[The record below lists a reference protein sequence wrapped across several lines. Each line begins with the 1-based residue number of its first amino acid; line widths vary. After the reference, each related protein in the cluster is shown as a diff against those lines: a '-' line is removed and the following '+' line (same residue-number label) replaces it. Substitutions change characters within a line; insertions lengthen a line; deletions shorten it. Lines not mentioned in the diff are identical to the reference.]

1 LKHVNVQRPMLF
13 WILVCIFLISLITSN
28 SVNIYSVKCQNQ
40 AGKFDQDKA
49 LSFIHT
55 LLTNY
60 ADDKWLCRE
69 HYKSTTY
76 WIYNDN
82 ILAYQILNYTGNK
95 TGNFTLITDAEKI
108 RKTIEDEYNISIFEG
123 NDRIEVIFQNQ
134 TISFPPYSSTGYHY
148 SPINESNMQFG
159 ANLVRNP
166 SIEVGDPY
174 PDYWYHSS
182 WCKRTCWTNEQSR
195 TGKKSLKIIANSSTD
210 DWRSEVFNVSASNNY
225 VFSCYV
231 KGTVISGEWFL
242 TIRWFKD
249 FQPIHE
255 NFIFENN
262 TVIGAGNYTS
272 WTQIIG
278 FNFTAPPNAVAA
290 DILLRTFNGTGTLYA
305 DDFEVK
311 QIVNAGTYIVRND
324 VKHVQ
329 IPDWQDYADLLLFG
343 VLDRYWRNN
352 STYLEWFN
360 NATKMFDGTGL
371 RDKAFNK
378 TGKYE
383 TYKLALLI
391 ITAITI
397 NKTQQITMPQN
408 LTQIIQNRQ
417 QIFGKLQRQNGGVAT
432 HYLDGFIPDPNATE
446 NVETTCLAIYACLQ
460 NTEIPIRYVPEFP
473 SWLPVFTLIAAT
485 ITLIALKHRN
495 RKDRKAIK
503 HSQSPEE
510 FNVGKS

>member
-1 LKHVNVQRPMLF
+1 MKELSIHKSALLL
-13 WILVCIFLISLITSN
+13 ILACLFLIGLLAPIANMYSITGQTSQEGFN
-28 SVNIYSVKCQNQ
+28 E
-40 AGKFDQDKA
+40 DKA
-49 LSFIHT
+49 LSFIVSM
-55 LLTNY
+55 LTNY
-60 ADDKWLCRE
+60 SADKWLCKE
-69 HYKSTTY
+69 HSESTMY

-82 ILAYQILNYTGNK
+82 VLAFQILHNIGNETGNL
-95 TGNFTLITDAEKI
+95 TLIETAKKI
-108 RKTIEDEYNISIFEG
+108 NHTIEGEYKLSILDG
-123 NDRIEVIFQNQ
+123 NDRIEVMFQNQ
-134 TISFPPYSSTGYHY
+134 TITFPPYSGTGYYY
-148 SPINESNMQFG
+148 SPIIESDMQFG
-159 ANLVRNP
+159 ANLVTNP
-166 SIEVGDPY
+166 SVEYGDPY
-174 PDYWYHSS
+174 PDHWYFSS
-182 WCKRTCWTNEQSR
+182 WCNRTCWTNEQSR

-225 VFSCYV
+225 VFSCYM

-262 TVIGAGNYTS
+262 TTIGAGNYTK

-290 DILLRTFNGTGTLYA
+290 DILFRTINGTGTLYA

-311 QIVNAGTYIVRND
+311 GIINPGTYIVRSD
-324 VKHVQ
+324 IKHVQ

-352 STYLEWFN
+352 STCLKLFE
-360 NATKMFDGTGL
+360 NATRMFNGTGL

-408 LTQIIQNRQ
+408 LTQIIRNRQ
-417 QIFGKLQRQNGGVAT
+417 QIFGKLQRPNGGVAT
-432 HYLDGFIPDPNATE
+432 HYLEGFIPDPNATE

-460 NTEIPIRYVPEFP
+460 NTEIPIGYVPEF
-473 SWLPVFTLIAAT
+473 SLWLPVFTLIAAT
-485 ITLIALKHRN
+485 ITLIAVKHRS
-495 RKDRKAIK
+495 RKDRKALK
-503 HSQSPEE
+503 RSESSEE